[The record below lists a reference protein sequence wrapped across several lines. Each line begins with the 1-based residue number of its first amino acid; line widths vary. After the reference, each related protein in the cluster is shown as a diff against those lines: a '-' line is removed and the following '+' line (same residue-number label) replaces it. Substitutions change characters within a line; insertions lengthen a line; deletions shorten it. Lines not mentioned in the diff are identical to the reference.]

1 MVEPMH
7 LHLMLLQLI
16 AAEDDDLFRLLLFKE
31 SLRKFLSK
39 GTCAAGNE
47 NNFIFPV
54 HKIPLYIQPVVE

>member
-16 AAEDDDLFRLLLFKE
+16 AAEDDDLFRLLFFKE
-31 SLRKFLSK
+31 GLRKFLSK

-47 NNFIFPV
+47 NDFIFPV
-54 HKIPLYIQPVVE
+54 HDCSLFQRVVE